1 MEGKIIAVWGSPHSG
16 KTTFATKLATAI
28 YSSFESTVITLY
40 TDLQT
45 PMIPVLFPF
54 DKPEDLGSVGYP
66 LSRTEVEQSDIINN
80 LVTVKEMQNFGF
92 LGYRTGENRYTYPK
106 FGKAKAED
114 LLNALCN
121 LADYVIVDC
130 TSDLEGNILA
140 QTAIEKA
147 DQIIR
152 LSSPDLCSISFFLSQ
167 LSVYTDSRFRLED
180 HIQGLNTPDADV
192 YMPIEEAK
200 TQLGEIS
207 FTLPFSSA
215 VKEQFQQ
222 GKLHVKTTDKRF
234 EARMQ
239 EIAGKVVA
247 YGMRMPNTT
256 TPCLSET
263 IRTAFRAMRRNVP
276 PRLCRIS
283 KATSQAVLRNTAFIL
298 LENPSTF
305 LYLKLRSIC
314 SRISA

>member
-54 DKPEDLGSVGYP
+54 DKPEDLGSVGNP

-114 LLNALCN
+114 LLNALCK

-140 QTAIEKA
+140 QTSIEKA

-247 YGMRMPNTT
+247 YGTD
-256 TPCLSET
+256 
-263 IRTAFRAMRRNVP
+263 
-276 PRLCRIS
+276 
-283 KATSQAVLRNTAFIL
+283 
-298 LENPSTF
+298 
-305 LYLKLRSIC
+305 
-314 SRISA
+314 

>member
-114 LLNALCN
+114 LLNALCK

-192 YMPIEEAK
+192 YMPIAEAK

-247 YGMRMPNTT
+247 YGTD
-256 TPCLSET
+256 
-263 IRTAFRAMRRNVP
+263 
-276 PRLCRIS
+276 
-283 KATSQAVLRNTAFIL
+283 
-298 LENPSTF
+298 
-305 LYLKLRSIC
+305 
-314 SRISA
+314 

>member
-54 DKPEDLGSVGYP
+54 DKPEDLGSIGYP

-114 LLNALCN
+114 LLNALCK
-121 LADYVIVDC
+121 LADYLIVDC

-152 LSSPDLCSISFFLSQ
+152 LSSPNLCSISFFLSQ

-192 YMPIEEAK
+192 YMPIECEVTPDGKAFYHCLYRYHIRENK
-200 TQLGEIS
+200 YDGNRFVISGE
-207 FTLPFSSA
+207 FEKVDPPSSYLQNLLTRSG
-215 VKEQFQQ
+215 VPQ
-222 GKLHVKTTDKRF
+222 G
-234 EARMQ
+234 
-239 EIAGKVVA
+239 
-247 YGMRMPNTT
+247 
-256 TPCLSET
+256 C
-263 IRTAFRAMRRNVP
+263 
-276 PRLCRIS
+276 
-283 KATSQAVLRNTAFIL
+283 
-298 LENPSTF
+298 
-305 LYLKLRSIC
+305 
-314 SRISA
+314 

>member
-1 MEGKIIAVWGSPHSG
+1 MGV
-16 KTTFATKLATAI
+16 
-28 YSSFESTVITLY
+28 SSQWEDDIRNEIGDRHLLILESTVITLY

-106 FGKAKAED
+106 FGKAKTED
-114 LLNALCN
+114 LLNALCK

-152 LSSPDLCSISFFLSQ
+152 LSSPDLCSISFSSLSFRFIP
-167 LSVYTDSRFRLED
+167 TADS
-180 HIQGLNTPDADV
+180 AW
-192 YMPIEEAK
+192 
-200 TQLGEIS
+200 
-207 FTLPFSSA
+207 
-215 VKEQFQQ
+215 
-222 GKLHVKTTDKRF
+222 KTTFK
-234 EARMQ
+234 
-239 EIAGKVVA
+239 G
-247 YGMRMPNTT
+247 
-256 TPCLSET
+256 
-263 IRTAFRAMRRNVP
+263 
-276 PRLCRIS
+276 
-283 KATSQAVLRNTAFIL
+283 
-298 LENPSTF
+298 
-305 LYLKLRSIC
+305 
-314 SRISA
+314 